1 MSRRT
6 TISLDEDIYRR
17 LAEESLKR
25 YKTTKAI
32 SKVINDLLKSA
43 LKGEADILNLIFSEK
58 VAETSAKE
66 FEDFRRDLSRRL
78 ES

>member
-58 VAETSAKE
+58 VAKTSAKE

>member
-1 MSRRT
+1 MSKRT
-6 TISLDEDIYRR
+6 TILLDEDLYRR

-32 SKVINDLLKSA
+32 SKVINELLKTA
-43 LKGEADILNLIFSEK
+43 LKGEANILNLIFSEK
-58 VAETSAKE
+58 VAKTSAKE
-66 FEDFRRDLSRRL
+66 FEEFRRDLSKRL